1 MHKVLVLDD
10 IDDVLMEASFRTE
23 HFVEMCNRGWIKPN
37 RWIRQGVTVEVIRYQ
52 MLIKFFAESAS

>member
-1 MHKVLVLDD
+1 
-10 IDDVLMEASFRTE
+10 MEASFRTE

-37 RWIRQGVTVEVIRYQ
+37 RWIREGVTVDVIRYQ